1 MSKSVIIVAGGSGT
15 RMGTEIPKQFLEINQ
30 KPIIV
35 HTIEK
40 FVGIVDEIILVLPR
54 LHFDLWNNIAAQF
67 LLELNIQIVE
77 GGNTRFQS
85 VANGLKYVKNKES
98 VVAVH
103 DAVRPFV
110 SKTVIENA
118 YLVAQI
124 EGNAVV
130 SVPLTDSIRQTEAE
144 NSYAVNRSDYRLIQ
158 TPQCFQFSI
167 IQQAYLTP
175 EESFFTDDASV
186 VEHAG
191 YKINLIDGEPINIK
205 ITTPFDLKIAET
217 ILKS

>member
-1 MSKSVIIVAGGSGT
+1 MNKSVIIVAGGSGT
-15 RMGTEIPKQFLEINQ
+15 RMGTEIPKQFLEIGN

-35 HTIEK
+35 LTIEK
-40 FVGIVDEIILVLPR
+40 FVGIADEIILVLPR
-54 LHFDLWNNIAAQF
+54 LHFDLWNSIAAQF
-67 LLELNIQIVE
+67 LLDVNIQMVE

-85 VANGLKYVKNKES
+85 VANGLKFVKNKES

-110 SKTVIENA
+110 SKAVIENA
-118 YLVAQI
+118 YLVAQN

-130 SVPLTDSIRQTEAE
+130 SVPLTDSIRKVEAE
-144 NSYAVNRSDYRLIQ
+144 NSFAVNRSDYRLIQ
-158 TPQCFQFSI
+158 SPQCFQYSI
-167 IQQAYLTP
+167 LQEAYLTP

-191 YKINLIDGEPINIK
+191 YKINLVDGEAINIK
-205 ITTPFDLKIAET
+205 ITTPFDLKIAAT
-217 ILKS
+217 VLQS